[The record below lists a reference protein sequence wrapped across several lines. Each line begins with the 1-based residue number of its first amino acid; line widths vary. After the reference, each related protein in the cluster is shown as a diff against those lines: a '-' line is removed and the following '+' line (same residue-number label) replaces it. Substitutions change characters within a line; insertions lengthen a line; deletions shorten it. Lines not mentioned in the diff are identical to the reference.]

1 MFRKSLIFDVQTWI
15 TNINNRKFIFLAK
28 NKELTITDK
37 YVTKQNIALN
47 DHSGMRMGR

>member
-1 MFRKSLIFDVQTWI
+1 MFRNSLIFDVQNWI
-15 TNINNRKFIFLAK
+15 TNINNPEFIFLAK

-47 DHSGMRMGR
+47 DHTDMRMGR